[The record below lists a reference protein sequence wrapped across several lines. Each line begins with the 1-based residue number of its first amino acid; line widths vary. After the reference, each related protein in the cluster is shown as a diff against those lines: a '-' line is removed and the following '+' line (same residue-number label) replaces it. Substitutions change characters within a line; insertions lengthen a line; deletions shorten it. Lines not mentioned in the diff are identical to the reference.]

1 MLCAVTVLLQWNFFS
16 TYTILSINE
25 GKTTVRG
32 LLYSAH
38 SPPPPLQMNSDSSV
52 STPLAR
58 MMIFPSFILS
68 EWGENQSERGI
79 QTQPIGLHPSSSQAG
94 DWVCEA
100 EGIDLSVT
108 QDFDNAPPLP
118 RSSLDPSNQWRVAH
132 FRPKGKQRLKK
143 PRMI

>member
-1 MLCAVTVLLQWNFFS
+1 MKEKPPWGGC
-16 TYTILSINE
+16 YTLP
-25 GKTTVRG
+25 
-32 LLYSAH
+32 H
-38 SPPPPLQMNSDSSV
+38 QHPPPPLQMNSDSSV

-100 EGIDLSVT
+100 EGIDLSFT
-108 QDFDNAPPLP
+108 QDFDNAPPPPPLLP
-118 RSSLDPSNQWRVAH
+118 RPFQ
-132 FRPKGKQRLKK
+132 PMKGCSFQTQGQTET
-143 PRMI
+143 